1 MLTLNDIINVSFR
14 KSRLSGYNTED
25 VDNFI
30 DQVKESYDELQ
41 KKNIELKEEMEKQNA
56 EKEQLLKKLE
66 VLAGKIE
73 DYRQEEDEIK
83 NALVSAQKLGDAS
96 IREARHKAEIIVKDA
111 TLKAGNIA
119 SAAEENIQEQK
130 RELERLKKEVS
141 DFRAQLLETY
151 KKHLTMID
159 AIPTYNPQPEQ
170 EAKPQLA
177 KEPEEAPAPEEPTME
192 LPPDFHVT
200 IANFDDDLDVS
211 PQEPLPHGEDGLN
224 IPTDLFTHGK

>member
-41 KKNIELKEEMEKQNA
+41 KKNIELKEEVEKQNA

-159 AIPTYNPQPEQ
+159 AIPTY
-170 EAKPQLA
+170 K
-177 KEPEEAPAPEEPTME
+177 PEEAPAPEEPTME

-211 PQEPLPHGEDGLN
+211 PQESLPHGEDGLN
-224 IPTDLFTHGK
+224 IPTDVFTPGK

>member
-30 DQVKESYDELQ
+30 DQVKESYDELM

-151 KKHLTMID
+151 ID
-159 AIPTYNPQPEQ
+159 AIPTYKPQPEQ

-224 IPTDLFTHGK
+224 IPTDVFTPGK

>member
-159 AIPTYNPQPEQ
+159 AIPTYKPQPEQ

-177 KEPEEAPAPEEPTME
+177 KEPEVRKT
-192 LPPDFHVT
+192 
-200 IANFDDDLDVS
+200 
-211 PQEPLPHGEDGLN
+211 
-224 IPTDLFTHGK
+224 

>member
-159 AIPTYNPQPEQ
+159 AIPTY
-170 EAKPQLA
+170 KPQLA

-224 IPTDLFTHGK
+224 IPTDVFTPGK

>member
-14 KSRLSGYNTED
+14 KSRFSGYNTED

-30 DQVKESYDELQ
+30 DQVKESYDELL

-56 EKEQLLKKLE
+56 EKEQLLKKLD

-111 TLKAGNIA
+111 TLKAGHIA
-119 SAAEENIQEQK
+119 NTAEESIQEQK

-151 KKHLTMID
+151 KKHLTLID
-159 AIPTYNPQPEQ
+159 AIPTYKPEQ
-170 EAKPQLA
+170 EAKPQPV
-177 KEPEEAPAPEEPTME
+177 KQPEESSVPEEPTME

-200 IANFDDDLDVS
+200 IANFDDDPDAS
-211 PQEPLPHGEDGLN
+211 PREPFPQGEDGLN
-224 IPTDLFTHGK
+224 IPTDVFTPGK

>member
-14 KSRLSGYNTED
+14 KSRFSGYNTED

-30 DQVKESYDELQ
+30 DQVKESYDELL

-111 TLKAGNIA
+111 TLKAG
-119 SAAEENIQEQK
+119 
-130 RELERLKKEVS
+130 ELERLKKEVS

-151 KKHLTMID
+151 KKHLTLID
-159 AIPTYNPQPEQ
+159 AIPTYKPQPEQ
-170 EAKPQLA
+170 EIKPQPV
-177 KEPEEAPAPEEPTME
+177 KQTEEPPVAEEPTME
-192 LPPDFHVT
+192 LPADFHVT
-200 IANFDDDLDVS
+200 IANFDDDPDIS
-211 PQEPLPHGEDGLN
+211 PQESFSHGDDGLN
-224 IPTDLFTHGK
+224 IPTDVFTPGK

>member
-30 DQVKESYDELQ
+30 DQVKESYDELM

-111 TLKAGNIA
+111 TLKAGHIA

-151 KKHLTMID
+151 KKHLTLID
-159 AIPTYNPQPEQ
+159 AIPTYKPEQ
-170 EAKPQLA
+170 EAKPQPA
-177 KEPEEAPAPEEPTME
+177 KEPEEAPVPEEPTME

-200 IANFDDDLDVS
+200 IANFDDDLDAS
-211 PQEPLPHGEDGLN
+211 PREPLPHGEDDLN
-224 IPTDLFTHGK
+224 IPTDVFTPGK

>member
-30 DQVKESYDELQ
+30 DQVKESYDELM

-111 TLKAGNIA
+111 TLKAGHIA

-151 KKHLTMID
+151 KKHLTLID
-159 AIPTYNPQPEQ
+159 AIPTYKPEQ
-170 EAKPQLA
+170 EAKPQPA

-200 IANFDDDLDVS
+200 IANFDDDLDAS
-211 PQEPLPHGEDGLN
+211 PREPLPHGEDDLN
-224 IPTDLFTHGK
+224 IPTDVFTPGK